1 MKVYILNVKY
11 KKTNVSLAI
20 ENIISY
26 LFSIQIRNL
35 NQRLETNLKK
45 DRY

>member
-20 ENIISY
+20 KNIISY
-26 LFSIQIRNL
+26 LFS
-35 NQRLETNLKK
+35 TNSN
-45 DRY
+45 